1 MLGICVWSS
10 QLTTHSHGHG
20 LSSGNPSYGAFQQ
33 FVLVPSI
40 SVSPYPSSI
49 PAQEAVVLPLSIS
62 TAAAGL
68 YQRRY
73 LSLPYPSS
81 THTLDTS
88 SKPHNRTVVIWGGSS
103 SVGSTA
109 IQLAHASGVVVVAV
123 ASQRNFDYCRRL
135 GAHKVFD
142 YHSQDIEDDLVKA
155 LKGSTLAGVY
165 HAAGPDDAV
174 RTCARVA
181 ERSEGKALVVTV
193 RGAPSSGLPG
203 SVRVQAIRS
212 SDIFAP
218 GNEVG
223 PRIWRDYV
231 PGALA
236 KGLLVPAPE
245 PLVVGQGLRSV
256 QHGLDVQ
263 KRGVSAAK
271 IVVDGIDHDASKEGT
286 QGRMK
291 FGPVVCFE

>member
-1 MLGICVWSS
+1 MP
-10 QLTTHSHGHG
+10 T
-20 LSSGNPSYGAFQQ
+20 
-33 FVLVPSI
+33 I
-40 SVSPYPSSI
+40 SVSPYPTSI
-49 PAQEAVVLPLSIS
+49 PAQAAVVLPLSIS

-68 YQRRY
+68 YQRHY
-73 LSLPYPSS
+73 LSLPYPSTS
-81 THTLDTS
+81 PTLTS
-88 SKPHNRTVVIWGGSS
+88 SPKPLDRTVIIWGGSS

-109 IQLAHASGVVVVAV
+109 IQLACASGVVVVAV
-123 ASQRNFDYCRRL
+123 ASERHFPYCRRL
-135 GAHKVFD
+135 GAHEAFD
-142 YHSQDIEDDLVKA
+142 YHSADIEDALVKA
-155 LKGSTLAGVY
+155 LKGSTLAGIY
-165 HAAGPDDAV
+165 HAAGGDDAV

-193 RGAPSSGLPG
+193 RAAPRSGLPG

-236 KGLLVPAPE
+236 NGQLIPAPVPA
-245 PLVVGQGLRSV
+245 VVGQGLRSV
-256 QHGLDVQ
+256 QHGLDAQ

-271 IVVDGIDHDASKEGT
+271 IVVDGIDHDASKEWAA
-286 QGRMK
+286 QKPRR
-291 FGPVVCFE
+291 PWPALYL

>member
-1 MLGICVWSS
+1 MP
-10 QLTTHSHGHG
+10 T
-20 LSSGNPSYGAFQQ
+20 
-33 FVLVPSI
+33 I
-40 SVSPYPSSI
+40 SVSPYPSTI
-49 PAQEAVVLPLSIS
+49 PAQKAVVLPLSIS

-68 YQRRY
+68 YQRHY
-73 LSLPYPSS
+73 LSLPYPNPTNRLS
-81 THTLDTS
+81 TS
-88 SKPHNRTVVIWGGSS
+88 SKPFDRTVVIWGGSS

-109 IQLAHASGVVVVAV
+109 IQLARASKVVVVAI
-123 ASQRNFDYCRRL
+123 ASQRNFDYCRHL
-135 GAHKVFD
+135 GAHEVFD
-142 YHSQDIEDDLVKA
+142 YHSPTIEDDLVKA

-174 RTCARVA
+174 RTCAKVA

-193 RGAPSSGLPG
+193 RAAPSNGLPG

-218 GNEVG
+218 GNPVG
-223 PRIWRDYV
+223 PRVWRDYV
-231 PGALA
+231 PVALA

-263 KRGVSAAK
+263 KKGVSAAK
-271 IVVDGIDHDASKEGT
+271 IVVDGIDHDASKEKVLRTGT
-286 QGRMK
+286 I
-291 FGPVVCFE
+291 FGDLYV